1 MEKFN
6 IRSEKLQVTLKLT
19 GAEMCSII
27 DLRDGCEHLWSAD
40 PTYWGRHAPIL
51 FPTIGESVGGE
62 IEVNGKPFPLGR
74 HGFARFEKFSIT
86 AQSADNIR
94 FQLLPNAETLKGF
107 PFQFAFETEYTI
119 AGDTIHQS
127 FLVKNTDQVPFA
139 FQLGGHPAFAVPC
152 GKEGA
157 YSDHSIVLDKKGD
170 YPRHLLTKGG
180 LFSGEQRPFL
190 HDTDRFDLYHDLFA
204 EDAIVFK
211 NEGISEA
218 SLVSNRTGKYVKM
231 RFEGFPHLGVWSVP
245 GAGYVC
251 IEPWIGCADDD
262 GGTNDLFKKDH
273 AIVLQPAETFSAEFS
288 IEIGE

>member
-1 MEKFN
+1 M
-6 IRSEKLQVTLKLT
+6 
-19 GAEMCSII
+19 
-27 DLRDGCEHLWSAD
+27 
-40 PTYWGRHAPIL
+40 
-51 FPTIGESVGGE
+51 GGE
-62 IEVNGKPFPLGR
+62 IEVNGKQFPLGR
-74 HGFARFEKFSIT
+74 HGFARFEKFSIL
-86 AQSADNIR
+86 AQRANSIR

-107 PFQFAFETEYTI
+107 PFQFVFETEYTI
-119 AGDTIHQS
+119 AGNTIHQS

-152 GKEGA
+152 GQYGE

-170 YPRHLLTKGG
+170 FARHLLTKGG
-180 LFSGEQRPFL
+180 LFSGEKRPFMQ
-190 HDTDRFDLYHDLFA
+190 DTDRFDLYHDLFA

-218 SLVSNRTGKYVKM
+218 SLVNKRTGKYVKM